1 MGRAIASPTST
12 LEPLLEPTLTSQR
25 ENACKAAV
33 PPSTLLILWLW
44 VLFVINR
51 ASHPLLI
58 DLSKVGSAYPYK
70 KLSPVIGKCVLTVL
84 VCNLLAL
91 RDVQGWKNGLRKCYA
106 PDSMIVFGSLG
117 TVYAVGDFLEMMSMS
132 SMDGATYQVLL
143 QSQLMVTAVLMWAV
157 KGRAASQ
164 SPAQWCALITASL
177 GMTLFIMEQ
186 HSGQD
191 RLSAGHQRRGALFVL
206 AKVLISCFCTVKSDA
221 SLKKFR
227 HLPLYAQLS
236 QLMGPWAVSSMLIAW
251 VVDSP
256 TVSSFGS
263 FFENWDITTV
273 LVMCSGMART
283 VITMSLLKTLD
294 SILKN
299 IGEAVAMLVIYF
311 LQVTLPFFSKTFEL
325 DTFLSMLTVVMTVA
339 IYLLLRRESIQT
351 KALRERHVKHMAE
364 ATRQCSHQSGTRQTS
379 SGHPSPCFRTMSEPA
394 LPQLGDLS
402 ET

>member
-1 MGRAIASPTST
+1 MGRAVQSKYNTVS
-12 LEPLLEPTLTSQR
+12 PLLESTLSVPR
-25 ENACKAAV
+25 ENDCNAV
-33 PPSTLLILWLW
+33 MHPSTLLILLLW

-51 ASHPLLI
+51 ALHPLLI

-70 KLSPVIGKCVLTVL
+70 KLSPVIGKCVLTVF

-117 TVYAVGDFLEMMSMS
+117 AVYAVGDFLEMTSMS
-132 SMDGATYQVLL
+132 SMDGASYQVLL

-157 KGRAASQ
+157 KGRVASQ

-177 GMTLFIMEQ
+177 GMALFIIGQ

-191 RLSAGHQRRGALFVL
+191 NFAARRQRRGAFFVL
-206 AKVLISCFCTVKSDA
+206 MKVFISCFCTVKSDA
-221 SLKKFR
+221 SLKKFK

-236 QLMGPWAVSSMLIAW
+236 QLMGPWAVSSFLIAR
-251 VVDSP
+251 VVDSS
-256 TVSSFGS
+256 TVSSFSS

-283 VITMSLLKTLD
+283 IITMSLLKVLD

-339 IYLLLRRESIQT
+339 IYLLLRRESIQS

-364 ATRQCSHQSGTRQTS
+364 ATLQCSRQSSTRQSSGGHQSPYFKTK
-379 SGHPSPCFRTMSEPA
+379 SEPS
-394 LPQLGDLS
+394 LPSLGDL
-402 ET
+402 